1 VTRTSSVVGNVAAS
15 TSASF
20 GFAQGIRRTIALLL
34 RCLRSADGAIHLD
47 QWWLA

>member
-20 GFAQGIRRTIALLL
+20 GFAQGIRRTIALL